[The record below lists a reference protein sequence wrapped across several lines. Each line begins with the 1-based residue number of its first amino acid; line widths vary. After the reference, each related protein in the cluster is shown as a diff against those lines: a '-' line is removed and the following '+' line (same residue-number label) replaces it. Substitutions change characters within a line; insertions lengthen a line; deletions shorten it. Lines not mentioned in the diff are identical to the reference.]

1 MPGDTISL
9 IGTTSVH
16 IPYDDIDNMIVTA
29 DEVDTLIREGSR
41 LAPAMAQARILR
53 AYAGVRPLVAADDD
67 PTGAVSAG
75 IVLLDHEKRDGLRG
89 FLTIT
94 GGKLMTYRLM
104 AEWAT
109 DAVCEK
115 LGITAHCSTAE
126 EPLRVRRIR
135 RNRHCAK

>member
-1 MPGDTISL
+1 PAKGSLLILGHRINQRVINRCRKPSDADILVPGDTISL

-41 LAPAMAQARILR
+41 LAPIMAQARILR

-67 PTGAVSAG
+67 PTGRNISRG

-89 FLTIT
+89 F
-94 GGKLMTYRLM
+94 
-104 AEWAT
+104 
-109 DAVCEK
+109 
-115 LGITAHCSTAE
+115 
-126 EPLRVRRIR
+126 
-135 RNRHCAK
+135 

>member
-1 MPGDTISL
+1 TGRSIS
-9 IGTTSVH
+9 
-16 IPYDDIDNMIVTA
+16 
-29 DEVDTLIREGSR
+29 R
-41 LAPAMAQARILR
+41 
-53 AYAGVRPLVAADDD
+53 
-67 PTGAVSAG
+67 G

-126 EPLRVRRIR
+126 EPLPGSAHSAEQTLRKVISLPAPLRGS
-135 RNRHCAK
+135 A

>member
-67 PTGAVSAG
+67 PTGRSISG
-75 IVLLDHEKRDGLRG
+75 GLCCWIMRN
-89 FLTIT
+89 
-94 GGKLMTYRLM
+94 
-104 AEWAT
+104 AT
-109 DAVCEK
+109 D
-115 LGITAHCSTAE
+115 
-126 EPLRVRRIR
+126 
-135 RNRHCAK
+135 CAASSRSPAAS